1 MKRFTITRL
10 LEIST
15 LVCVV
20 AGVVMCAPAWVL
32 WLLTVL
38 AGIALL
44 PVLAIGVLAA
54 FYYPIAWGVKLL
66 GGRDEIEK

>member
-20 AGVVMCAPAWVL
+20 VGLASFAPAWVWWVIAVVGGL
-32 WLLTVL
+32 
-38 AGIALL
+38 ALL
-44 PVLAIGVLAA
+44 PVLAIAA
-54 FYYPIAWGVKLL
+54 VYYPISLGVKLL
-66 GGRDEIEK
+66 GGRYAERE